1 MSRLRSSS
9 VPGIGLAAGADD
21 DFADGRAVLTTATSR
36 SPGSSL
42 GPAGADETAAD
53 GCGQHGVDSVFV
65 TGASDKGDGASF
77 LAVCTAGLLR
87 RTVPAATWSF
97 TLHALDVHG
106 NSIQPVDM
114 PDGMTYPHGRERGG
128 AYGVSPIAIT
138 PRAACADGI
147 DNDGDGRVDLADA
160 DCGGDSTW
168 NDEATPK
175 QP

>member
-9 VPGIGLAAGADD
+9 VPGILLGVALTTIPLLAACSHEGDVAVSWQ
-21 DFADGRAVLTTATSR
+21 FA
-36 SPGSSL
+36 
-42 GPAGADETAAD
+42 GPADATETAAD
-53 GCGQHGVDSVFV
+53 GCGRHGVDSVFV
-65 TGASDKGDGASF
+65 TGSSDKGDGASF
-77 LAVCTAGLLR
+77 LAVCTAGSLR

-106 NSIQPVDM
+106 NSIQPVDV
-114 PDGMTYPHGRERGG
+114 PDGMTYPMAVPEGDVAEFP
-128 AYGVSPIAIT
+128 AITIT

>member
-1 MSRLRSSS
+1 MWRLRSSS
-9 VPGIGLAAGADD
+9 VRGILLGVA
-21 DFADGRAVLTTATSR
+21 LTTI
-36 SPGSSL
+36 PL
-42 GPAGADETAAD
+42 LAGCSHDGDVKVLWQFDADEPAAD
-53 GCGQHGVDSVFV
+53 GCGRHGVDSVFV
-65 TGASDKGDGASF
+65 TGSSDQGDGASF
-77 LAVCTAGLLR
+77 LAVCTAGSLR

-106 NSIQPVDM
+106 NSIQPVDV
-114 PDGMTYPHGRERGG
+114 PDGMTYPMAVPEGG
-128 AYGVSPIAIT
+128 ATEFPAISIT